1 MKAIYKRELRSY
13 FNSMTGYIFI
23 AVVIA
28 FTGVYFMAVN
38 LYGGY
43 PYFSE
48 ALMSALSVFMFA
60 IPVLTMR
67 SLADERRSRTDQ
79 LLLTAPVSLTRIV
92 LGKYLAMVT
101 VLAIPVALFCLCPVI
116 IMVNG
121 TGYPVSDY
129 ASLFAF
135 FLIGCVFIAIGM
147 FISSLTESQI
157 IASVCTFGVLFAIY
171 LWPSL
176 VNYLPTSAFG
186 SLVGFLALIVIVC
199 AVLWSMTH
207 NALLTA
213 GVGVIGAGTA
223 FALYLFNSEALA
235 GTFPA
240 MLGVFSLRDTFTN
253 FASYRMFDVGGLV
266 LYLSF
271 IFVFVFLTVQ
281 TLQKRRWS

>member
-116 IMVNG
+116 IMLNG

-147 FISSLTESQI
+147 FISSLTESQLVAAIVTVVVDVALLLVDSLASLMPTASLQNLIMGLSMADHYGNFTMGILDFADAFFFLSI
-157 IASVCTFGVLFAIY
+157 IAL
-171 LWPSL
+171 
-176 VNYLPTSAFG
+176 
-186 SLVGFLALIVIVC
+186 
-199 AVLWSMTH
+199 
-207 NALLTA
+207 
-213 GVGVIGAGTA
+213 
-223 FALYLFNSEALA
+223 
-235 GTFPA
+235 
-240 MLGVFSLRDTFTN
+240 
-253 FASYRMFDVGGLV
+253 
-266 LYLSF
+266 F
-271 IFVFVFLTVQ
+271 IFLTSRV
-281 TLQKRRWS
+281 LEKRRWG

>member
-13 FNSMTGYIFI
+13 FNSMTGYLFI

-38 LYGGY
+38 LFGGY
-43 PYFSE
+43 PRFSE
-48 ALMSALSVFMFA
+48 ALSSTLSVFMFA

-79 LLLTAPVSLTRIV
+79 LLLTAPVSLTRVV

-101 VLAIPVALFCLCPVI
+101 VLAIPTLLFCTCPLI
-116 IMVNG
+116 IMANG
-121 TGYPVSDY
+121 TGYPLSDY
-129 ASLFAF
+129 ASLLAF
-135 FLIGCVFIAIGM
+135 FLIGCAFIAIGM
-147 FISSLTESQI
+147 FISSLTESQVI
-157 IASVCTFGVLFAIY
+157 SSVCTFGVLFAIY

-176 VNYLPTSAFG
+176 VDYLPDSAFA
-186 SLVGFLALIVIVC
+186 SMVGFLGLTVVLC
-199 AVLWSMTH
+199 AILWNMTH

-213 GVGVIGAGTA
+213 GLGVIGVGTV
-223 FALYLFNSEALA
+223 FALYFLNSDALA

-240 MLGVFSLRDTFTN
+240 MLGVFSLRDPFSNFTRY
-253 FASYRMFDVGGLV
+253 SMFDVGGIV